1 MSADEYLRGTADTII
16 LNDFIR
22 ITVII
27 ALAFTVSV
35 PAQQTGIAYR
45 VQFSGVEDGKLEARL
60 RALSDSVGQQ
70 DTRSRSLFQ
79 LRRRAERDEVTLMKG
94 LKAEGFYAAMLSF
107 TLEDD
112 GGVTIVRFLIDPG
125 PQYRFASIVIDF
137 EDKPENFVGTFQKV
151 PPKVLIS
158 GELAW
163 AQEVVDAE
171 QALLRHLRE
180 EGYRFAESIG
190 REVIVE
196 HSTFTMDVTY
206 HLNAGPLTR
215 FGMVQVSGLEG
226 VKEEVVLAEVP
237 WKLGDQ
243 YKESLLERLRKRLYE
258 TGLFSVVRLRPAESL
273 DDSEKL
279 PINIELTERDKRTIW
294 SGVEYFTDEGIGTG
308 LGWEHRNLRGL
319 GHRLTLEARFS
330 ETRLQGK
337 SEYRM
342 RNFHR
347 SDQTLRLGIEGG
359 RYRPE
364 AFSQDYGRVSAL
376 IDRPLREKL
385 TGSLGIAL
393 KISEV
398 EQFDETDSFT
408 LVSLPAE
415 LLWDGSDRPLNATSG
430 FKVRVRSEPFV
441 DPIEQDTSFMK
452 SSITT
457 NYYLPLVKEGK
468 LVIAT
473 RLMLGAIVG
482 ESVNGVPADERF
494 YAGGGGS
501 IRGYTFQ
508 TVGPLN
514 GDEPTGGGSKIEIAV
529 EIRYRMSE
537 HLGVV
542 AFVDAGSAFTSS
554 LPDFGEELLFGA
566 GLGLRYFSP
575 IGPLRLDV
583 ALPLDRRDGIDESF
597 QLYLSIGQAF

>member
-1 MSADEYLRGTADTII
+1 MCIAKVIETDATI

-27 ALAFTVSV
+27 ALAFTLSV
-35 PAQQTGIAYR
+35 PAQETGIEYR

-60 RALSDSVGQQ
+60 MALSDTVRQQ

-79 LRRRAERDEVTLMKG
+79 LRRRAGRDEASLKKG
-94 LKAEGFYAAMLSF
+94 LKAEGFYAAMISF

-112 GGVTIVRFLIDPG
+112 GGVTIVHFLIDPG
-125 PQYRFASIVIDF
+125 PQYRFASIVLDF
-137 EDKPENFVGTFQKV
+137 EDKPENFVATFQNV
-151 PPKVLIS
+151 PPKALIS
-158 GELAW
+158 GELAM

-171 QALLRHLRE
+171 EALLRHLRE
-180 EGYRFAESIG
+180 EGYRFANSTG
-190 REVIVE
+190 REVIVD

-206 HLNAGPLTR
+206 HLDAGPLTR
-215 FGMVQVSGLEG
+215 FGMVQVLGLEE
-226 VKEEVVLAEVP
+226 VKEEVVFAEVP
-237 WKLGDQ
+237 WKRGDQ

-258 TGLFSVVRLRPAESL
+258 TGLFSLVRLRPAEGL
-273 DDSEKL
+273 DDSEML
-279 PINIELTERDKRTIW
+279 PITIELTERDKRTFW
-294 SGVEYFTDEGIGTG
+294 SGVEYFTDEGVGTG

-319 GHRLTLEARFS
+319 GHRLTLEARLS
-330 ETRLQGK
+330 ETRLLGE

-342 RNFHR
+342 RNFR
-347 SDQTLRLGIEGG
+347 RRDQTLRLGIEGG

-385 TGSLGIAL
+385 TASLGIAL
-393 KISEV
+393 KISKV
-398 EQFDETDSFT
+398 EQFDEVDSFT
-408 LVSLPAE
+408 LVSLPGE
-415 LLWDGSDRPLNATSG
+415 LLWDGSDRPLDPTSG
-430 FKVRVRSEPFV
+430 FKVGGRAEPFV
-441 DPIEQDTSFMK
+441 DPVDQHTAFMK
-452 SSITT
+452 SSITA
-457 NYYLPLVKEGK
+457 NYYFPITNDRKF
-468 LVIAT
+468 VIAT

-514 GDEPTGGGSKIEIAV
+514 GDEPTGGGSKIESAV

-542 AFVDAGSAFTSS
+542 AFVDGGSAFKSS